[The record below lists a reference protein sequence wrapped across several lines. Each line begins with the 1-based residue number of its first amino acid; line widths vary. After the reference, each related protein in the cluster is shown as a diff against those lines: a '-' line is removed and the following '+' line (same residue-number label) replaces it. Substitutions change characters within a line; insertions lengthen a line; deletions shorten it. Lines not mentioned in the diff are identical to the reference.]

1 VKQNKGISLIVIIII
16 IAVIIVG
23 AIVCVF
29 AVKDGKNKQEID
41 KNNNTDISTE
51 NTNTLIENNE
61 NIEESTKKVFWINSK
76 KGSQQKEKFGFTLY
90 NDKISLPI
98 KLENLDVCS
107 APYSFF
113 PNEINQT
120 NADAIQEILKSTIKI
135 KAGNETKISTQK
147 KFVDGSWK
155 NYDEQPDNIENIIIK
170 NYNDADAT
178 IAECYNNGWWYIQNQ
193 YSLDD
198 VLGLDMTKNVEY
210 RENWD
215 ESPLLDIIVE
225 KNGFPT
231 YVRMSSA
238 YSENLKSN
246 EGGILYELI
255 YKYDEYVIVFA
266 VSEMIMSEYDSYM
279 ITVGGP
285 IYYTKESWEKEQS
298 KITVKEQIKNNG
310 INFEIVKK

>member
-1 VKQNKGISLIVIIII
+1 MKQNKGISLIVLILI

-29 AVKDGKNKQEID
+29 ALKDGKNKQEVD
-41 KNNNTDISTE
+41 ENNNTEISTE
-51 NTNTLIENNE
+51 NTNTSIENNE
-61 NIEESTKKVFWINSK
+61 NIEEATKKVFWLNSI
-76 KGSQQKEKFGFTLY
+76 KGAKQKDNFSLTLF

-113 PNEINQT
+113 PNRVNQT

-155 NYDEQPDNIENIIIK
+155 NYDEEPDNIENIIIK
-170 NYNDADAT
+170 NYSDADAT

-198 VLGLDMTKNVEY
+198 ALRLDMTKNTEY
-210 RENWD
+210 RDDWNEL
-215 ESPLLDIIVE
+215 PIIDIVIE
-225 KNGFPT
+225 KAGLPT
-231 YVRMSSA
+231 CFRMHSA
-238 YSENLKSN
+238 DNKNLKSN
-246 EGGILYELI
+246 DGVIMYELI
-255 YKYDEYVIVFA
+255 YEYDEYVIVFA
-266 VSEMIMSEYDSYM
+266 VSEVIISENNSYLSK
-279 ITVGGP
+279 VGGP
-285 IYYTKESWEKEQS
+285 IYYTKECWQKEQS
-298 KITVKEQIKNNG
+298 ELTVKEQINNNG
-310 INFEIVKK
+310 INIEIIE